1 MTVSRPR
8 HLGGIGPALTVAVGL
23 GTWVLATSAWGAP
36 PPSDPAS
43 KAAVDLLQVADPNAP
58 PASGAGTALRIL
70 VVMTALSLL
79 PAIVLTMTCFT
90 RIIIVF
96 SFLRQALGVQGMPP
110 TQVMTGMALFLTLFV
125 MAPVGEKIHHQALE
139 PLMNEA
145 MPAEQALVRA
155 KEPLAEFM
163 LAHTRS
169 EDLRLFYD
177 VAKRPRPKR
186 RTDVDFLVLVPAFT
200 LSEVKTAFQMGF
212 LVLVPFLVVDLVVS
226 SVLMAMGM
234 VMLPPALV
242 ALPIKVMLFVLA
254 DGWSLVI
261 GSLVRSLAP

>member
-1 MTVSRPR
+1 VTKVRWLLPCA
-8 HLGGIGPALTVAVGL
+8 LCLLPQVAWAAPAAAEPAQTALDA
-23 GTWVLATSAWGAP
+23 LA
-36 PPSDPAS
+36 
-43 KAAVDLLQVADPNAP
+43 VADPGAGP
-58 PASGAGTALRIL
+58 TSGAGTALRIL
-70 VVMTALSLL
+70 IVMTALSLL

-110 TQVMTGMALFLTLFV
+110 TQVMTGMALFLTMFV
-125 MAPVGEKIHHQALE
+125 MAPVGAKIHEQSIE

-145 MPAEQALVRA
+145 IPAEVALARA
-155 KEPLAEFM
+155 KEPLAQFM
-163 LAHTRS
+163 LAHTRA

-177 VAKRPRPKR
+177 VSNRPKPKR
-186 RTDVDFLVLVPAFT
+186 RADVDFFVLVPAFT

-234 VMLPPALV
+234 IMLPPALV

-254 DGWSLVI
+254 DGWAIVI
-261 GSLVRSLAP
+261 GSLVRSLS

>member
-1 MTVSRPR
+1 MIPRP
-8 HLGGIGPALTVAVGL
+8 LLPAGAAA
-23 GTWVLATSAWGAP
+23 LALLPAAALAAE
-36 PPSDPAS
+36 PAS
-43 KAAVDLLQVADPNAP
+43 ARALGAAADALAVADPNAA

-79 PAIVLTMTCFT
+79 PAILMTMTCFT

-125 MAPVGEKIHHQALE
+125 MAPVGKEIHQQALT

-145 MPAEQALVRA
+145 IPAETALARA
-155 KEPLAEFM
+155 KAPLAEFM

-177 VAKRPRPKR
+177 VSNRPRPKR
-186 RTDVDFLVLVPAFT
+186 RADVDFVVLVPAFT

-212 LVLVPFLVVDLVVS
+212 LILVPFLVVDLVVS

-234 VMLPPALV
+234 IMLPPALV
-242 ALPIKVMLFVLA
+242 SLPIKVMLFVLA

-261 GSLVRSLAP
+261 GSLVRSLAS